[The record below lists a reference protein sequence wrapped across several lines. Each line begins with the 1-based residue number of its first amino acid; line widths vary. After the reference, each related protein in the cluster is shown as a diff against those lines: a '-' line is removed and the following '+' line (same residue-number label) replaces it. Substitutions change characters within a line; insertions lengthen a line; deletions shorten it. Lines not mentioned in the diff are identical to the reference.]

1 MNDQKTT
8 YMTVCLIA
16 GLWQVVVSSNKE
28 DRDIVLKKHKEA
40 VPVRFNVGTIGGNSA
55 HEVLEEAEQAAQNAG
70 VRVTLMRPGKD
81 LPNDAIM
88 AYYGC
93 LPS

>member
-8 YMTVCLIA
+8 YMTVCLID

-28 DRDIVLKKHKEA
+28 ERDAVLEKHKEA
-40 VPVRFNVGTIGGNSA
+40 VPVRFNVSTIGGNSA
-55 HEVLEEAEQAAQNAG
+55 HEVWEDAEKAAQAAG

-81 LPNDAIM
+81 LPNDAVM
-88 AYYGC
+88 AYYAC
-93 LPS
+93 LPN